1 MHRTI
6 IVATAVWAAL
16 TVAFADGAETLSDD
30 ATKEKIASFVTW
42 PSRLCGR
49 ATVDFWNEIKSRKL
63 TNCSWFDGD
72 TNRLARLICEL
83 AQTNDAR
90 TAMTM
95 TRALGEYGTVEQL
108 PFFYSCATNPV
119 LGKIA
124 VESVLRIEGVNS
136 NSLEV
141 VRSYLCQTNQF
152 PVANIGDRTYLCRDL
167 LGRVFADPVLTC
179 YRPLL
184 LGMIDNFQIG
194 LNVTPN
200 GVDMA
205 IISVT
210 PDYRYSKRRL
220 AVLRAVKQRLD
231 NDAQYMAP
239 TNHEAALQIDV
250 YDFQT
255 NYLTTAINELVAYP
269 EANLP
274 D

>member
-1 MHRTI
+1 MDRI
-6 IVATAVWAAL
+6 KILLFVFVAVLMPACTCFGDMPTDDEIRRGVVRFLAPRCGGGNVDENDPPDLELAEF
-16 TVAFADGAETLSDD
+16 VA
-30 ATKEKIASFVTW
+30 I
-42 PSRLCGR
+42 
-49 ATVDFWNEIKSRKL
+49 N
-63 TNCSWFDGD
+63 GD
-72 TNRLARLICEL
+72 TNRLARILAEI
-83 AQTNDAR
+83 AQTNNAWYSEM
-90 TAMTM
+90 AM
-95 TRALGEYGTVEQL
+95 LELEKYGTSEQL
-108 PFFYSCATNPV
+108 PFFYSCATHPV
-119 LGKIA
+119 LGKAA

-152 PVANIGDRTYLCRDL
+152 PIANIGDRAYLCRDL
-167 LGRVFADPVLTC
+167 LGRVFSNPSLTC
-179 YRPLL
+179 YRPLV
-184 LGMIDNFQIG
+184 LGTIDYFQIN

-205 IISVT
+205 IISVM
-210 PDYRYSKRRL
+210 PNCRYSKHRL

-239 TNHEAALQIDV
+239 TNHEASLQIGV
-250 YDFQT
+250 YNFQT